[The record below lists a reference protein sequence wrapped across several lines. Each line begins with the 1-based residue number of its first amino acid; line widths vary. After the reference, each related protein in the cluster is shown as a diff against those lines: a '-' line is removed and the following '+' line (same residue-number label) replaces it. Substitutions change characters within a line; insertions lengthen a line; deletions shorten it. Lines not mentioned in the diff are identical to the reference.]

1 MKRLAKLC
9 ATLLVSSA
17 MLLVPPAIAQD
28 QGAQQKVDDGRAMLR
43 AGFREVI
50 REELLL
56 TEQEKAAF
64 WPVYDEYERTV
75 TVIMDRYSNLIMRY
89 VDRFETGDLSNEY
102 ADELLAEYFAIRQEL
117 LDARRAFIPK
127 FKAVLPALKV
137 AQLYQLEN
145 KLNAEVDIQ
154 LALAIPLISE

>member
-1 MKRLAKLC
+1 
-9 ATLLVSSA
+9 
-17 MLLVPPAIAQD
+17 MLLVPLAMAQAQS
-28 QGAQQKVDDGRAMLR
+28 QGAQREVDEGRAMVR
-43 AGFREVI
+43 AGFRDVI
-50 REELLL
+50 REELPL
-56 TEQEKAAF
+56 TEQETAAF

-75 TVIMDRYSNLIMRY
+75 TAIMDRYANLIMRY

-117 LDARRAFIPK
+117 LDVRRAYIPK
-127 FKAVLPALKV
+127 FKKALPALKV